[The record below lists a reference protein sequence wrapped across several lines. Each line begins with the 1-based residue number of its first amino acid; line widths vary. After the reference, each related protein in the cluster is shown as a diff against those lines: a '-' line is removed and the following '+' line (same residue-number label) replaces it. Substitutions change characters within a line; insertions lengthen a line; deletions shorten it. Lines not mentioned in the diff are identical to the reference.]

1 MAKRIPDH
9 LKVLSGTARADR
21 MNPNAR
27 PTNCGLAEPPKWL
40 NEPAVEIF
48 QSLGVILLGMGVA
61 SPDCAAAQAMLAS
74 RLEEIEALSA
84 VIDDLGRTYST
95 TATSGDKLMR
105 ARPEVALRNEA
116 MRHAQAFYPSSD

>member
-27 PTNCGLAEPPKWL
+27 PTNCGLAEPPEWL
-40 NEPAVEIF
+40 NERAVEIF

-61 SPDCAAAQAMLAS
+61 SPIARRRRRCWPHGWKKS
-74 RLEEIEALSA
+74 RL
-84 VIDDLGRTYST
+84 
-95 TATSGDKLMR
+95 
-105 ARPEVALRNEA
+105 
-116 MRHAQAFYPSSD
+116 